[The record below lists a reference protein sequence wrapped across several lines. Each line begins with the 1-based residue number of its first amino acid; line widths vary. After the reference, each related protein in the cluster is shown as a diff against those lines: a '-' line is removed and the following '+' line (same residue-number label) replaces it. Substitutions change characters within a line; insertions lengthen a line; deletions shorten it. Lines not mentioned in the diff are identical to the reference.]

1 MRSMNCT
8 VPRSCSRTSP
18 TTNPALVTEPL
29 IELMLVFTH
38 AFGASAAPRVTML
51 MMPKNALAPYTDDT
65 GPRITSMRA
74 ISSIEMKLSK
84 PRPANDAH
92 ASLIVAP
99 STSTRM
105 RVL

>member
-1 MRSMNCT
+1 MNCT
-8 VPRSCSRTSP
+8 VPRICLRTSP
-18 TTNPALVTEPL
+18 AEKPALVTEPL
-29 IELMLVFTH
+29 IELIDVRAH
-38 AFGASAAPRVTML
+38 AFGESAAPRVTML
-51 MMPKNALAPYTDDT
+51 MMPKNAFAPYTDDT

-84 PRPANDAH
+84 PSPANEAH